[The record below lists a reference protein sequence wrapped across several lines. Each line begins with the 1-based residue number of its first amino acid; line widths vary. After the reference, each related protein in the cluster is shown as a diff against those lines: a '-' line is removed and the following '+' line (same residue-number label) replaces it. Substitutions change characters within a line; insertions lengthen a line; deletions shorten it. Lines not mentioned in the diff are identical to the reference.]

1 VAVLAD
7 PVLQAIDVRVARAA
21 GPSAATPGTASADLV
36 RSAAEVG
43 LSNGFPRLRFTRQEA
58 LAIGRFAGQEGTL
71 TALDF
76 DASRSTAVDPDLGRY
91 RIVHFATHALA
102 NSEHP
107 ELSGIVLSL
116 VGRHG
121 EPLDGFLRLHDIYNL
136 KLGADLVVL
145 SGCQTALGQDI
156 RGEGL
161 VGLTRGFMYAGA
173 PAVVASLWNVSDQG
187 TSELMTRFYR
197 AMLQDGLTPAAAL
210 RRAQIDMRKD
220 PTWSAPFYWAAFTL
234 QGDWRPAARTR

>member
-1 VAVLAD
+1 TDRRVAVLAD
-7 PVLQAIDVRVARAA
+7 PVLQATDARVARTA
-21 GPSAATPGTASADLV
+21 GPYAGTNSDGPADLL

-43 LSNGFPRLRFTRQEA
+43 LRGGFPRLRFTRQEA
-58 LAIGRFAGQEGTL
+58 LAIERLAGRDGSL

-76 DASRSTAVDPDLGRY
+76 DASRSTALAPDLARY

-107 ELSGIVLSL
+107 ELSGIVLSM
-116 VGRHG
+116 VGRRG
-121 EPLDGFLRLHDIYNL
+121 EPLDGFLRLHDIFNL

-145 SGCQTALGQDI
+145 SACQTALGQDI

-173 PAVVASLWNVSDQG
+173 RSVVASLWNISDRG

-197 AMLQDGLTPAAAL
+197 GMLHDGLSPAAAL
-210 RRAQIDMRKD
+210 RRAQLGMWKD
-220 PTWSAPFYWAAFTL
+220 PAWSAPFLWAGF
-234 QGDWRPAARTR
+234 